1 MPVYQIGGCDVLF
14 PHQAYGTQLG
24 FMSKMISALEGG
36 ANALLE
42 APTGSGKTLSL
53 LCAALAWQAREKAR
67 VEEGAS
73 AAAQAQAAA
82 HAAAAAAAAGG
93 GDAAAAAAAAAV
105 AAAAT
110 PCAAGGAARSPDS
123 ALERSGGSGATAPG
137 SGDAPAHAAPA
148 APAAPLAAPVPVPP
162 LGDGGFIPGAP
173 SPSPGA
179 PGAEPPRA
187 RAPRIYYATRT
198 HSQIAQVVRELK
210 RSGYKPRMAVLAAK
224 RHYCVNAHAR
234 GTRAVDEACDDLLK
248 EGDCQYFRGVAG
260 QITSDVAWRV
270 HDVEDLCKVS
280 ARRRA
285 LLRDP
290 MNRRDARGTQTK
302 TFKPTN
308 PIPTQTDSPTDHL
321 ATPSILEC
329 ICTDDEGAPRVPVL
343 PLAQV
348 GRRRGPRL
356 RALLLLRRPGHP
368 ALDGRGGRGR
378 RGHLRRGAQHRG
390 RRARGGLARAA
401 ARGARRGACGLLV
414 WLFILFYLFI

>member
-67 VEEGAS
+67 IEEGAS
-73 AAAQAQAAA
+73 ATAQAQAAA
-82 HAAAAAAAAGG
+82 HAAAAAAAAAAGG
-93 GDAAAAAAAAAV
+93 GDVAAAAAAAAV

-110 PCAAGGAARSPDS
+110 PCAAAGAARSPNS

-137 SGDAPAHAAPA
+137 SGDAPAHPVPV
-148 APAAPLAAPVPVPP
+148 APAAPLAAPVPVPL

-173 SPSPGA
+173 SPAPGA
-179 PGAEPPRA
+179 PGAEQPRA

-234 GTRAVDEACDDLLK
+234 GARAVDEACDDLLK

-260 QITSDVAWRV
+260 QVTSDAAWRV
-270 HDVEDLCKVS
+270 HDVEDLCRVS
-280 ARRRA
+280 AQ
-285 LLRDP
+285 LLRDST
-290 MNRRDARGTQTK
+290 NRQDTREPQNDK
-302 TFKPTN
+302 IKPTN
-308 PIPTQTDSPTDHL
+308 PIPTQTDSPTTHL
-321 ATPSILEC
+321 ANPS
-329 ICTDDEGAPRVPVL
+329 TDDEGAARMPVL

-348 GRRRGPRL
+348 GRRRRPRL

-378 RGHLRRGAQHRG
+378 RCRLRRGAQHRG
-390 RRARGGLARAA
+390 RRARSGLARAA
-401 ARGARRGACGLLV
+401 ARNARRGARRGGGV
-414 WLFILFYLFI
+414 LFGVDWI